1 MRGRSRHWHFIR
13 KSSTVLARFVYSLS
27 PALAARAPDTLS
39 VLRMIVRSFQPC
51 VDRHLGDRVRH
62 VHVGPVGHL
71 NLPGDTE
78 PLQYV
83 LRGIGVPTGGL
94 DSAQCR
100 SSVAPCGLFV
110 FSSLGVTAHAH
121 EVCA

>member
-1 MRGRSRHWHFIR
+1 MRGRSRHWHFIQ

-27 PALAARAPDTLS
+27 PASAAHAQDTLS

-62 VHVGPVGHL
+62 VQVGPVGHL
-71 NLPGDTE
+71 GVPGDTE
-78 PLQYV
+78 PHQYV
-83 LRGIGVPTGGL
+83 LHGIGVPTGGL

-100 SSVAPCGLFV
+100 SSVAPCGLFA

-121 EVCA
+121 GVCA